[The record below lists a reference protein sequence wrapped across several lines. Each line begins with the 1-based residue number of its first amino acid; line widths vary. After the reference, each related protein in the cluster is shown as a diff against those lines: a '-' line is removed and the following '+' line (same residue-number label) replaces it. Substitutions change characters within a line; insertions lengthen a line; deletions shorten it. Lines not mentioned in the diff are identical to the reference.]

1 MCHARIVQRQEGFLD
16 IGVDPCL
23 VAVCGRLG
31 TCVDHLCKGA
41 VGGDLETVLP
51 DCLCQ

>member
-1 MCHARIVQRQEGFLD
+1 MRHARIVHCQEGLLD
-16 IGVDPCL
+16 IGVDPCIL
-23 VAVCGRLG
+23 AVMSRLG
-31 TCVDHLCKGA
+31 TCVDHLCKGS